1 MSCRDYTPRGYKL
14 QLLVMASCQSSTP
27 TYAQVPHE
35 VPAEFRAAKWNRIVV
50 TDGVWVA
57 DLPFLVEKE

>member
-1 MSCRDYTPRGYKL
+1 
-14 QLLVMASCQSSTP
+14 MASCQSSTP
-27 TYAQVPHE
+27 THAQVPHE